1 MCSHACVHKGIS
13 VPRVHT
19 VCTPAYVP
27 MHSVCLLKPGSGV
40 TAVLQLCHGCEKP
53 SMTGEICSYEL
64 CNGSGTKPKLPPLFF
79 PQRGVVES
87 MLGSVG
93 VREQQR
99 CREAGQ
105 PYHHRCAL
113 LGGYATT
120 SSFPRPEG
128 CHLKGVGLQYTLF
141 SVHFTIYMR

>member
-19 VCTPAYVP
+19 VCAPVYVP

-99 CREAGQ
+99 GKEAGQ
-105 PYHHRCAL
+105 P
-113 LGGYATT
+113 TT
-120 SSFPRPEG
+120 TGVQCQGDMPRPPAFP
-128 CHLKGVGLQYTLF
+128 GLRDAF
-141 SVHFTIYMR
+141 